1 MLYIYIYIYI
11 YITYILYVYIYIYVC
26 VLCDV
31 YKKRSV
37 ECNKISDIKNT
48 YNKLS
53 MKNPCFNW
61 NNSKHLP
68 KSSSE
73 MKDKLQKAYL
83 SNLNKEGIRSH
94 QSSDDSL
101 LVLIMLPTGHFV
113 TGADMLLFKKSYLYG
128 YTLYQQTYQ
137 YLASITVS

>member
-1 MLYIYIYIYI
+1 MCL
-11 YITYILYVYIYIYVC
+11 C
-26 VLCDV
+26 LCDV
-31 YKKRSV
+31 YKRRSV

-101 LVLIMLPTGHFV
+101 LVLMMLLTGHFV
-113 TGADMLLFKKSYLYG
+113 TGS
-128 YTLYQQTYQ
+128 
-137 YLASITVS
+137 